1 MDINLKTI
9 SGQPSIQVNTFKK
22 QKHVDLHYNPGDF
35 DLFDL
40 GGKKLFEGEQHPG
53 KWRIKVK
60 QGKSLSYDYFLIL
73 KESKNR
79 TGFDDEFGKF
89 KGVRLHHVGGKISI
103 DAHVVTSNDKYL
115 LVAGPFASEREA
127 RHHSQ
132 DYAQVSHCRIYR
144 QIASG
149 SSGVLEIFDPEYEV
163 FTEVQN
169 GFQLIPKTDA
179 EYYTIKHI
187 AIQHQ
192 GINKTEYQDL
202 SYQGSLKLRIDE
214 ENTLMGINEVGIET
228 YLKGVLHSEIGD
240 HINLEYA
247 KSMAIVARSQIFS
260 RIGQMHALEGFDFC
274 SDSHCLRYYGR
285 RVDNAH
291 IDQAIL
297 ETRGLILSSDSR
309 VCPSY
314 FHYSCGGHTEH
325 ASAIWQDGID
335 ELAKGKADSANQKL
349 EVLDLKDETN
359 LKKWIL
365 DRPDVLCKTDG
376 HPIGGNLDL
385 ASDAF
390 RWDIFYTRKELEEI
404 IFEKTGEELGVIYDL
419 HPRHRGVSGRITEL
433 EILSSLKNISIKGE
447 QNICSALSET
457 VLNSSCFFIETEM
470 DMDGVPINFLF
481 VGAGKGHG
489 VGLCKV
495 GAAKMSENGQ
505 EYKKILA
512 HYFGQCTI
520 NRIYT

>member
-22 QKHVDLHYNPGDF
+22 QKHVDLHYNPNDF

-40 GGKKLFEGEQHPG
+40 DGKKLFEDKKHPG

-60 QGKSLSYDYFLIL
+60 QGKALRYDYYLIL
-73 KESKNR
+73 KELKNR
-79 TGFDDEFGKF
+79 SAFDDEFGKF

-103 DAHVVTSNDKYL
+103 DAQVVTSNDKYL
-115 LVAGPFASEREA
+115 LIAGPFASEREA

-132 DYAQVSHCRIYR
+132 DFAQVSHCRIYR

-149 SSGVLEIFDPEYEV
+149 PKGVLEIFDPQYEI

-169 GFQLIPKTDA
+169 GFQLIPKTDSA
-179 EYYTIKHI
+179 YYTIKHI
-187 AIQHQ
+187 AINHQ
-192 GINKTEYQDL
+192 ATNKIEYQDL
-202 SYQGSLKLRIDE
+202 SYQGGLKIRIDE
-214 ENTLMGINEVGIET
+214 ENTLLGINEVGIET

-240 HINLEYA
+240 DINLEYA
-247 KSMAIVARSQIFS
+247 KSMAIVGRSQVFS

-274 SDSHCLRYYGR
+274 SDSHCLRYYGK
-285 RVDNAH
+285 RVDNVR
-291 IDQAIL
+291 IDQAL
-297 ETRGLILSSDSR
+297 SETRGLILSVENR
-309 VCPSY
+309 VCTSY

-325 ASAIWQDGID
+325 AYAIWQDGID
-335 ELAKGKADSANQKL
+335 EQTLGKPDSSNQTLKVPDLTDDADIKS
-349 EVLDLKDETN
+349 
-359 LKKWIL
+359 WIL
-365 DRPDVLCKTDG
+365 DRPDVLCKSDG
-376 HPIGGNLDL
+376 HNIGGNSDL

-390 RWDIFYTRKELEEI
+390 RWEIFYTRKELEEI
-404 IFEKTGEELGVIYDL
+404 IYEKTGEELGLIYDL
-419 HPRHRGVSGRITEL
+419 RPVDRGISGRITEL
-433 EILSSLKNISIKGE
+433 EILSSLKNITIKGE

-457 VLNSSCFFIETEM
+457 LLNSSCFFIESEM
-470 DMDGVPINFLF
+470 DIDGVPLNFLF

-505 EYKKILA
+505 GYEEILA
-512 HYFGQCTI
+512 HYYGQCTI